1 MTQFYKALETAFNDP
16 NRTVTAQRFIQN
28 LKQANRPFALFLAN
42 FEANIHDTG
51 FDEANQRFF
60 FEEGLS
66 SELRT
71 LLIPTQAHNLSFA
84 ELKTLCQR
92 MDNENRRIKP
102 FVSRVSANANTTKN
116 NYTAPRGP
124 APALA
129 QPAMNMSTNNQ
140 NTAMDLS
147 ATNARPRGPLTPE
160 LRQYRMDNKLCL
172 YAGCTGHLAKD
183 CPLLRP
189 PMNEKPPYGP

>member
-1 MTQFYKALETAFNDP
+1 MTQFYKALETAFGDSD
-16 NRTVTAQRFIQN
+16 RTVTA
-28 LKQANRPFALFLAN
+28 
-42 FEANIHDTG
+42 
-51 FDEANQRFF
+51 QRFF

-71 LLIPTQAHNLSFA
+71 LLIPTQAHNLSFT
-84 ELKTLCQR
+84 ELKSLCQR
-92 MDNENRRIKP
+92 MDNEHRRIKP
-102 FVSRVSANANTTKN
+102 FVSRVRANANATNN

-129 QPAMNMSTNNQ
+129 QPAVNMSTNNQ
-140 NTAMDLS
+140 VTAMNLS
-147 ATNARPRGPLTPE
+147 AMNARPRGPLTPE